1 MRPVQFDGSSDLER
15 ARACAARLGAAPP
28 PAAATE
34 VPRPFLRFSRDR
46 LGGRA
51 PVAVPGPAEAPRVT
65 QLAAAARES
74 HAAPA
79 PPDEPAPLLP
89 GDRWS
94 LAVETCRSMGSA
106 QAALLLDASGLVVAS
121 AGRWTRAAI
130 EDECARLVG
139 AMDQVAKLTQA
150 ESGGIAVELSEGWI
164 TAVPVVLS
172 SGPRLTLALLAP
184 GPLPAPVRSFV
195 QAEVRRAVEIP
206 RG

>member
-1 MRPVQFDGSSDLER
+1 MRPVQFDGSSDLQR

-28 PAAATE
+28 PAGVTE
-34 VPRPFLRFSRDR
+34 APGSYLRFSRDR

-51 PVAVPGPAEAPRVT
+51 PVAALAPAGILRAQSQAPM
-65 QLAAAARES
+65 REGR
-74 HAAPA
+74 PA
-79 PPDEPAPLLP
+79 PPPADEPAPPLG

-121 AGRWTRAAI
+121 AGRWPRVAI

-150 ESGGIAVELSEGWI
+150 ESGGIAVELAEGWI
-164 TAVPVVLS
+164 TAVPVTLS

-195 QAEVRRAVEIP
+195 QSEVRRAVETP